1 MIYWSSLSKP
11 HISGSLPCLICKKEV
26 EEVIFLYSRTEA
38 ERDFLDKMFSQIY
51 GVSLC
56 YECKDRFEA
65 ECKERG
71 IGFKKLETDK
81 ERLDL
86 LPDLRR
92 HAHEVLP
99 SQDDDELDSNL
110 R

>member
-11 HISGSLPCLICKKEV
+11 YISGSLPCLICKKEV
-26 EEVIFLYSRTEA
+26 EEVIFLYSKTEA
-38 ERDFLDKMFSQIY
+38 ERDFLDKMFSQINA
-51 GVSLC
+51 VSLC
-56 YECKDRFEA
+56 CECKDKFEV
-65 ECKERG
+65 ECNERG

-86 LPDLRR
+86 LPDSRR
-92 HAHEVLP
+92 YAHEVL
-99 SQDDDELDSNL
+99 SRLEGDELDSNL